1 MPASGAEPGYISY
14 SDRSNVLFA
23 YFFRNIMAAKKH
35 HDDPQERALPTRSA
49 KPRIKPAASKG
60 RSQPLKAGKPR
71 LSREVSTDFP
81 VGKPR
86 PARKASADFKAADG
100 NDRNAARPRVRR
112 ANDRQVGMPKPSRE
126 PNSGYKSDSKAD
138 SPRPSREAG
147 AVPNRRAGHSSR
159 HEQRSFTPRPQ
170 RSLPPVEARQQSEA
184 GQDPAI
190 TAPASF
196 EEADLIYGRHPV
208 LAALESQR
216 SLNRIWITAKLRYDH
231 RFHDLLSQAKANGTV
246 IDEVEPLRLDQ
257 LTFRAN
263 HQGVV
268 AQVAPH
274 AYIELQD
281 LITQAKAAS
290 DQPVIVVADSITDP
304 HNLGAIIRTAEA
316 LGAQGLVIPQ
326 RRAVG
331 VTSTVVKVA
340 AGALETF
347 SVTRVVNLGRA
358 LEELKTAGFWIY
370 GTASSGSQALPTV
383 QFSGPVV
390 LVVGAE
396 GEGLSM
402 LTQRACDSLVSI
414 PLSGNTP
421 SLNASVAAGMA
432 LYEIFRQRWSN
443 TLHLDTVEKAM
454 RLKK

>member
-1 MPASGAEPGYISY
+1 
-14 SDRSNVLFA
+14 
-23 YFFRNIMAAKKH
+23 
-35 HDDPQERALPTRSA
+35 
-49 KPRIKPAASKG
+49 
-60 RSQPLKAGKPR
+60 
-71 LSREVSTDFP
+71 
-81 VGKPR
+81 
-86 PARKASADFKAADG
+86 
-100 NDRNAARPRVRR
+100 
-112 ANDRQVGMPKPSRE
+112 MPKPSRE
-126 PNSGYKSDSKAD
+126 LNSDYKAD
-138 SPRPSREAG
+138 SPRPSRDAG
-147 AVPNRRAGHSSR
+147 TVAPNRRAGHSSR
-159 HEQRSFTPRPQ
+159 YEQRSTAPRQQ
-170 RSLPPVEARQQSEA
+170 RSLPPVEARQQFEP
-184 GQDPAI
+184 GHDPAI
-190 TAPASF
+190 AAPASL

-208 LAALESQR
+208 LAALEGQR

-246 IDEVEPLRLDQ
+246 IDEVEPQRLDQ

-274 AYIELQD
+274 AYMDLQD
-281 LITQAKAAS
+281 LIAQAKAAS
-290 DQPVIVVADSITDP
+290 DQPVIIVADSITDP
-304 HNLGAIIRTAEA
+304 HNLGAIVRTAEA

-347 SVTRVVNLGRA
+347 SVARVVNLGRA

-396 GEGLSM
+396 GDGLSM

-443 TLHLDTVEKAM
+443 TLHLDTVEKAV

>member
-1 MPASGAEPGYISY
+1 
-14 SDRSNVLFA
+14 
-23 YFFRNIMAAKKH
+23 MAAKH
-35 HDDPQERALPTRSA
+35 RNDDPQERALPTRST
-49 KPRIKPAASKG
+49 KPRIRPVTSKG
-60 RSQPLKAGKPR
+60 RSQPIKDGKPR
-71 LSREVSTDFP
+71 LSREASSALQAGKP
-81 VGKPR
+81 QMGKPR
-86 PARKASADFKAADG
+86 PARRANADPTATDFSSE
-100 NDRNAARPRVRR
+100 RNSARPRVRR
-112 ANDRQVGMPKPSRE
+112 ASSDRPSSVPKPSRE
-126 PNSGYKSDSKAD
+126 REPNVDVRVSNFRAD
-138 SPRPSREAG
+138 RADRPRPSRDAG
-147 AVPNRRAGHSSR
+147 AASSNRRSGHSSR
-159 HEQRSFTPRPQ
+159 YDRSSQQRQP
-170 RSLPPVEARQQSEA
+170 RSLPPVEARRSSEVEP
-184 GQDPAI
+184 DPAL
-190 TAPASF
+190 TVPTSF

-231 RFHDLLSQAKANGTV
+231 RFHDLLNQAKVNGTV
-246 IDEVEPLRLDQ
+246 IDEVEPQRLDQ

-263 HQGVV
+263 HQGVA

-274 AYIELQD
+274 AYMELQA
-281 LITQAKAAS
+281 LIAQAKAAS
-290 DQPVIVVADSITDP
+290 DQPVIIVADSITDP

-340 AGALETF
+340 AGALESF
-347 SVTRVVNLGRA
+347 SVARVVNLGRA

-443 TLHLDTVEKAM
+443 TLHLDTVEKGM

>member
-1 MPASGAEPGYISY
+1 
-14 SDRSNVLFA
+14 
-23 YFFRNIMAAKKH
+23 MAAKKRN
-35 HDDPQERALPTRSA
+35 DDPQERSLPTRSA
-49 KPRIKPAASKG
+49 KPRIKPVGSKG
-60 RSQPLKAGKPR
+60 RSQPIKAGKPR
-71 LSREVSTDFP
+71 LSREVSIDFQA
-81 VGKPR
+81 GKPR
-86 PARKASADFKAADG
+86 PARKTSADSKTTDFSS
-100 NDRNAARPRVRR
+100 DRHSARPRVRR
-112 ANDRQVGMPKPSRE
+112 ASSDRQSGVPKPSRE
-126 PNSGYKSDSKAD
+126 SNSDFRAD
-138 SPRPSREAG
+138 SPRPSRDAG
-147 AVPNRRAGHSSR
+147 AASSHRRSGHARYERSSQTR
-159 HEQRSFTPRPQ
+159 QP
-170 RSLPPVEARQQSEA
+170 RSLPPVGSKPHSET

-190 TAPASF
+190 ATPTSF

-208 LAALESQR
+208 LAALESER

-246 IDEVEPLRLDQ
+246 IDEVEPQRLDQ

-274 AYIELQD
+274 AYIDLQD
-281 LITQAKAAS
+281 LIAQAKAAS
-290 DQPVIVVADSITDP
+290 DQPVIIVADSITDP

-316 LGAQGLVIPQ
+316 IGAQGLVIPQ

-347 SVTRVVNLGRA
+347 SVSRVVNLGRA

-383 QFSGPVV
+383 QFTGPVV

-396 GEGLSM
+396 GDGLSM

-414 PLSGNTP
+414 PLSGTTP
-421 SLNASVAAGMA
+421 SLNASVATGMA